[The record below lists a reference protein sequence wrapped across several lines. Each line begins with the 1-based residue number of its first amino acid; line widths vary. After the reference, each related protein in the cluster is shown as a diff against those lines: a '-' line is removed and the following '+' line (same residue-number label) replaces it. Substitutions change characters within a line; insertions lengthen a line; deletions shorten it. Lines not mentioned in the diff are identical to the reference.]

1 MFDNLYV
8 ALLHYPVSNRNGET
22 VTAAI
27 TNLDIHDISRSSR
40 AYGVREYG
48 IVTPIIYQHQLIDR
62 VIRHWKHGYGGE
74 HNPVRKEALQLVE
87 VYETLEQFKEHIFKQ
102 HNIKPVV
109 IGTSAKLR
117 ENSRSFKD
125 VKEMIISRNS
135 PIILAFGTGW
145 GLTLEGF
152 QAIDFVLRPIRSFAT
167 DYNHLSVRAAVAI
180 VLDRLLGA
188 QESDCGAA

>member
-1 MFDNLYV
+1 MLDNLYV
-8 ALLHYPVSNRNGET
+8 ALLHYPVRNRNGET

-40 AYGVREYG
+40 TYGVCEYG
-48 IVTPIIYQHQLIDR
+48 IITPIIYQHQLIDR
-62 VIRHWKHGYGGE
+62 VLRHWKHGFGGE
-74 HNPVRKEALQLVE
+74 HNPVRKEALQLVS
-87 VYETLEQFKEHIFKQ
+87 VYETLEQFKDVIFSK
-102 HNIKPVV
+102 HNVKPIV
-109 IGTSAKLR
+109 IGTSAKER
-117 ENSRSFKD
+117 ENSRSFQD

-145 GLTLEGF
+145 GLTLGGF
-152 QAIDFVLRPIRSFAT
+152 QAIDFVLRPVRSFAT

-188 QESDCGAA
+188 QER